1 MENNDQSHN
10 RDRDDQ
16 GQRKVGVDPCTPSS
30 SQELAV
36 AAVAPP
42 SKAEFPLENSPGLR
56 FIPTDEELILYYLKP
71 KVAGDPIPA
80 SNFFAD
86 VDLYKF
92 DPRTLIENRMG
103 AGIDGDEW
111 YFFTLRDRKYRNGSR
126 WNRCTPS
133 GVWKSSRKGSV
144 ILAENR
150 TIGYKTSLAFVGND
164 SKRRRDGTDL
174 NMHEYKLEEDKKG
187 DRTSIDGKKLD
198 EWVLCKVYTPRRA
211 KQSKNQSRKKAISH
225 LQSAPNHKVNTSQQV
240 DAVHNHQ
247 PLQSSQI
254 SAPNHEL
261 NTSQQVDAVNNLGLH
276 QGSRIS
282 VHLHVPR
289 VVPQV
294 DTVNNGLHSGLSAM
308 GSSCICT
315 FHGWSHR
322 PRVSGLLFGSSLAIL
337 LLHRIRA
344 EALPFWCITWTI
356 SSAPTH
362 IIRRRIIGDHYASKL
377 L

>member
-42 SKAEFPLENSPGLR
+42 SKAESPLENSPGLR

-86 VDLYKF
+86 VDLYSST
-92 DPRTLIENRMG
+92 PERSSNRMG

-133 GVWKSSRKGSV
+133 GVWKSSRKESV

-150 TIGYKTSLAFVGND
+150 TIGYKTSLAFVGDD

-198 EWVLCKVYTPRRA
+198 EWVLCKVYTPRHA

-225 LQSAPNHKVNTSQQV
+225 LQSAPNHKCAQSRAHTSQQV
-240 DAVHNHQ
+240 D
-247 PLQSSQI
+247 
-254 SAPNHEL
+254 
-261 NTSQQVDAVNNLGLH
+261 TVNNNGLH
-276 QGSRIS
+276 QGSRLGS
-282 VHLHVPR
+282 D
-289 VVPQV
+289 QCA
-294 DTVNNGLHSGLSAM
+294 SARSTGGPTGHESRASYSAAHWQSSSASHPS
-308 GSSCICT
+308 GSSSFLVYNLDDFIGT
-315 FHGWSHR
+315 NPYHPSPHHR
-322 PRVSGLLFGSSLAIL
+322 
-337 LLHRIRA
+337 
-344 EALPFWCITWTI
+344 
-356 SSAPTH
+356 
-362 IIRRRIIGDHYASKL
+362 
-377 L
+377 

>member
-42 SKAEFPLENSPGLR
+42 SKAEFPLKNSPGLR

-103 AGIDGDEW
+103 AGIDGNEW

-133 GVWKSSRKGSV
+133 GVWKSSRKESV

-150 TIGYKTSLAFVGND
+150 TIGYKTSLAFVRND

-187 DRTSIDGKKLD
+187 DRTSIDGKKVVKDKRLD
-198 EWVLCKVYTPRRA
+198 EWVLCKVYTPRHA
-211 KQSKNQSRKKAISH
+211 KESKNQSRKKAISH
-225 LQSAPNHKVNTSQQV
+225 LQSAPNQSQGQHEPTSRRG
-240 DAVHNHQ
+240 
-247 PLQSSQI
+247 PQSST
-254 SAPNHEL
+254 L
-261 NTSQQVDAVNNLGLH
+261 NTSQQVDAVNNNGLH

-289 VVPQV
+289 VVPQA
-294 DTVNNGLHSGLSAM
+294 TSLGPPIRQLTGNPPPASHPS
-308 GSSCICT
+308 GSSSFLAQSTRRNTLPGLVYNLDDFIGT
-315 FHGWSHR
+315 NPYHPSPHHR
-322 PRVSGLLFGSSLAIL
+322 
-337 LLHRIRA
+337 
-344 EALPFWCITWTI
+344 
-356 SSAPTH
+356 
-362 IIRRRIIGDHYASKL
+362 
-377 L
+377 